1 VPGFHRRQ
9 GELHCDEVH
18 VGRIA
23 REAGT
28 PVHVYS
34 AALLAERLRMLE
46 TAFTGS
52 QHRLHYALKAN
63 STLAIVRLMR
73 ELGAAADANS
83 GGEIEVALR
92 AGFEPREILFS
103 GVGKTRAELER
114 AVGLGL
120 AAINV
125 ESAGEVDRI
134 DALARERGVRARIAV
149 RVNPDIDAGSHPH
162 ISTGLGATKFGM
174 AAGDAA
180 RVVRDAATRP
190 SLHVVGLHA
199 HIGSQIVDPAPLRRA
214 ARTLADLATTLRAE
228 GIALEHLDLG
238 GGLGIPYRP
247 GDAALTAEEYAE
259 AILPAVRD
267 TGLAL
272 VLEPGRWLVGP
283 AGILVTTVVD
293 IKPRPVK
300 PNDARKRRPAGVPS
314 QFVVVDAGMTELLRP
329 ALYNA
334 WHAIEPVS
342 PREGPPIDAD
352 VVGPVCETS
361 DTLGAGRRLPPVEV
375 GDRLV
380 IRDTGAYGAVMA
392 SNYNRRPMAAEV
404 LVDASGWR
412 RIRRRQTIDDLLR
425 WDE

>member
-1 VPGFHRRQ
+1 VSGFHRRQ

-34 AALLAERLRMLE
+34 AALLTERLRILDE
-46 TAFTGS
+46 AFAGCE
-52 QHRLHYALKAN
+52 HRLHYALKAN
-63 STLAIVRLMR
+63 STLAIVRLVR

-83 GGEIEVALR
+83 GGEIQVALR
-92 AGFEPREILFS
+92 AGFEPGQVVFS
-103 GVGKTRAELER
+103 GVGKTRAELEE
-114 AVGLGL
+114 AVALGL

-125 ESAGEVDRI
+125 ESAGEVERI
-134 DALARERGVRARIAV
+134 DALARARGVRARIAV
-149 RVNPDIDAGSHPH
+149 RVNPDIDPGSHPH
-162 ISTGLGATKFGM
+162 ISTGLQATKFGM
-174 AAGDAA
+174 AAADAA
-180 RVVRDAATRP
+180 RVARDAAARP

-199 HIGSQIVDPAPLRRA
+199 HIGSQIMSQEPLRRA
-214 ARTLADLATTLRAE
+214 ARLLADMAAALRAD
-228 GIALEHLDLG
+228 GLALEHLDLG
-238 GGLGIPYRP
+238 GGLGIAYRP
-247 GDAALTAEEYAE
+247 GDKALTAEEYAD
-259 AILPAVRD
+259 AILPAVQD
-267 TGLAL
+267 TGLTLA
-272 VLEPGRWLVGP
+272 LEPGRWLVGP

-293 IKPRPVK
+293 IKPRPLK
-300 PNDARKRRPAGVPS
+300 PSEVRRRRQSGRS
-314 QFVVVDAGMTELLRP
+314 QFIVVDAGMTELLRP
-329 ALYNA
+329 ALYDA

-352 VVGPVCETS
+352 VVGPLCETS

-404 LVDASGWR
+404 LVDATGWR
-412 RIRRRQTIDDLLR
+412 RIRRRQTIDDMLR